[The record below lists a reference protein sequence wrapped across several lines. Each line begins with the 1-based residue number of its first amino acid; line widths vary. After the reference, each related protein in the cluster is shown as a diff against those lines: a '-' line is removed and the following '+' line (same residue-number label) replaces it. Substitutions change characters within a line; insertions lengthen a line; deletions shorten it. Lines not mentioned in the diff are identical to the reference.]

1 MRRPT
6 TQDIGRTLLANK
18 GKHAQKI
25 MQWKSPLNPGGNS
38 ASKLPFYPTTS
49 LAAICFEL
57 TTTCKKHAIDV
68 ILEEELDLYTYIYMQ
83 QKTYSCILTL
93 YFVGM
98 LCDRIIWD

>member
-6 TQDIGRTLLANK
+6 TQDIGETLLANK
-18 GKHAQKI
+18 GKHAQNI

-68 ILEEELDLYTYIYMQ
+68 ILEEELDLYTYICSKRQFIYINPLF
-83 QKTYSCILTL
+83 C
-93 YFVGM
+93 
-98 LCDRIIWD
+98 WDVV